1 MGSALLKR
9 RNNTL
14 KINNVLPKNEEILKV
29 LGEIVVGKDK
39 VFHIMCFDIKIDG
52 FFPVRVRWWPQN
64 HSTRPPTPE
73 FSATVLSLDSEY
85 DCQ

>member
-29 LGEIVVGKDK
+29 LGEIVVGKNK
-39 VFHIMCFDIKIDG
+39 VFYIMCFDIKIDG
-52 FFPVRVRWWPQN
+52 FFPVRVR
-64 HSTRPPTPE
+64 
-73 FSATVLSLDSEY
+73 
-85 DCQ
+85 